1 MADIW
6 DRKADAVKPG
16 DNLRDV
22 SPLLDKTRTDENGFT
37 HYVFSKKMF
46 NNPWYRIPDAG
57 IELFRKHLDGG
68 SRSYPSD
75 GSVPCDVVAAEA
87 RKVLNLIVSCSNDP
101 KNMRCDDAKDALK
114 HGKFALVRGTLK
126 LYLGKYTTRDW
137 RRKRFTDDIDFWT
150 FQIPLLEHSLKECNF
165 SKNATTKE
173 WEKDIHWENPLSDKN
188 EKTTLIAAND
198 MNLLLDFGAGAYL
211 EGTSLR
217 QIFNKKL
224 KRGHEV
230 DLSDVINVAM
240 VNNGIDGPHKDEW
253 LDAWNSFIEAA
264 NTRNTR
270 IISNLITLCRTALAI
285 ADHLEKVSKSIENH
299 NDILYDKKE
308 YSDEEIKDV
317 CKTSIHWQE
326 FLKSNGM
333 DATRKMIHDF
343 LHEQIE
349 EKIQHA
355 KNLRSLSKNVIE
367 LINSKI
373 QHLSVIIEIED

>member
-6 DRKADAVKPG
+6 DNKADAIKPG

-22 SPLLDKTRTDENGFT
+22 SPLLDKTYTDKNGFT
-37 HYVFSKKMF
+37 HYIFSKQMF
-46 NNPWYRIPDAG
+46 NNPYYVIPNADL
-57 IELFRKHLDGG
+57 ELFKKYLDGG

-75 GSVPCDVVAAEA
+75 GSIPCDIVAGEA
-87 RKVLNLIVSCSNDP
+87 RRVLNLIVACSNDP
-101 KNMRCDDAKDALK
+101 ENRRCDEAKKALK

-150 FQIPLLEHSLKECNF
+150 FQVSLLEHGLKECNF
-165 SKNATTKE
+165 VRNSTTKE

-188 EKTTLIAAND
+188 EKNTLIAAND
-198 MNLLLDFGAGAYL
+198 TNQLLDFGAGAYL

-224 KRGHEV
+224 KRGHNV
-230 DLSDVINVAM
+230 DISDVINVAM
-240 VNNGIDGPHKDEW
+240 VNNGIDGPHKEEW
-253 LDAWNSFIEAA
+253 LDAWNAFKEAA

-285 ADHLEKVSKSIENH
+285 ADHLERVSKAIEKY
-299 NDILYDKKE
+299 NDILYDKEE
-308 YSDEEIKDV
+308 YSDEDIKNV
-317 CKTSIHWQE
+317 CRTSIHWQE
-326 FLKSNGM
+326 YMKTNGPE
-333 DATRKMIHDF
+333 ATRDMIHEF
-343 LHEQIE
+343 LHEQID

-355 KNLRSLSKNVIE
+355 KNLRNLSKIVIA

-373 QHLSVIIEIED
+373 QHLNIIVEVED